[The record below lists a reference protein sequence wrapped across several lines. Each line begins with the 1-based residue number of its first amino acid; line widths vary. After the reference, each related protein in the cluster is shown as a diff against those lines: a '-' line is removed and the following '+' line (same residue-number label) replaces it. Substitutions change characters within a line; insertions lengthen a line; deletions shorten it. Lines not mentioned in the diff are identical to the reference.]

1 MDFFVAQ
8 VARCV
13 SVSCQ
18 LLTNHVWLQVGTVT
32 VICTLCFLARAAF
45 IVLATVDKEDY
56 SLDVLRHPILNI
68 AFYSSVEIVP
78 SALVL
83 YILRKLPPK
92 QPPRP
97 AAQPVVYAPQDSA
110 PYSPPQA
117 VAATNASDLEAQ

>member
-1 MDFFVAQ
+1 M
-8 VARCV
+8 
-13 SVSCQ
+13 SCQ